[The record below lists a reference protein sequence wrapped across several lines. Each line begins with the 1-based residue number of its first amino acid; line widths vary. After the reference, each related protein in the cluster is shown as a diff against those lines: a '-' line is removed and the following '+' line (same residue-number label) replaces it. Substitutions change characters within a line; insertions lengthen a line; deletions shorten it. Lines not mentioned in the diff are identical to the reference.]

1 MSLYARAPQGIPSDG
16 DAGAATDQ
24 SDVQRLADAQAEI
37 AKLRERNRELVGR
50 NDVLVQQVRDWADEN
65 GRLARRLDTALRTD
79 AARRRVLD
87 TWCAD
92 PVRPYLPAIH
102 LITALETA
110 L

>member
-1 MSLYARAPQGIPSDG
+1 VSLAHERARAAAGGYP
-16 DAGAATDQ
+16 GAAAEQ
-24 SDVQRLADAQAEI
+24 SDTQRLADAQAEI

-65 GRLARRLDTALRTD
+65 GRLARRLDTALLTD

>member
-1 MSLYARAPQGIPSDG
+1 MSLAHERARAAAGGYP
-16 DAGAATDQ
+16 GAATEQ

-50 NDVLVQQVRDWADEN
+50 NADLVRQVQRWADDN
-65 GRLARRLDTALRTD
+65 ARLARDLDTALRTD

-92 PVRPYLPAIH
+92 PARPYLPAIH

>member
-1 MSLYARAPQGIPSDG
+1 MSLYADT
-16 DAGAATDQ
+16 GAAPEPN
-24 SDVQRLADAQAEI
+24 DAQAEI

-50 NDVLVQQVRDWADEN
+50 NADLVRQVQRWADDN
-65 GRLARRLDTALRTD
+65 ARLARDLDTALRTD

-92 PVRPYLPAIH
+92 PARPYLPAIH

>member
-1 MSLYARAPQGIPSDG
+1 MSLANERARAA
-16 DAGAATDQ
+16 AGGYPGATADQ
-24 SDVQRLADAQAEI
+24 NDVQRLADAQAEI
-37 AKLRERNRELVGR
+37 ARLRERNRELVGR

-79 AARRRVLD
+79 AAHRRVLD
-87 TWCAD
+87 TWCVD

>member
-1 MSLYARAPQGIPSDG
+1 MSLAHDNARAAAGGYPG
-16 DAGAATDQ
+16 AGADQ
-24 SDVQRLADAQAEI
+24 NDTQRLADAQAEI